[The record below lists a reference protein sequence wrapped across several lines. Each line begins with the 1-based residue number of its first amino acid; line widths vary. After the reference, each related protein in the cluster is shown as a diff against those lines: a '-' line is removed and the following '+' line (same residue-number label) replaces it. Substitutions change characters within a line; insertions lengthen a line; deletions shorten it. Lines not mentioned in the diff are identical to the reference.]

1 MEQRITLA
9 LPAGE
14 QVIKA
19 VIYAGLLNAS
29 GSITKKCIDLRG
41 GAEWNNIPFSEE
53 ILALYKSAWDK
64 LSLATI
70 EGQILEK
77 PVFENVIIRFTAF
90 TAPFKYN
97 TAATVWDKNRGVWL
111 SEHI

>member
-77 PVFENVIIRFTAF
+77 PVFENVIIHFTAF
-90 TAPFKYN
+90 TVPFKYN